1 MNKCTS
7 TRGLYFLRIITLATI
22 HSIAFANGKQY
33 SATILPNPTGI
44 SECFPI
50 ATTNQGL
57 IAAVC
62 FSGQNT
68 FECWLYSPSPTFGLA
83 AGWTNIGPARNF
95 NSTGGFRFSRLGKT
109 LVVPPNLSDSPQSPE
124 QIIHL
129 GPSPTQT
136 MVQMP
141 SHTIFIPID
150 ANDEGGVVGCV
161 IQLDEDQFVLIP
173 AHAAIGTGPIPYP
186 EPPDAMKMELNAIG
200 PNLVAVG
207 SFLREDA
214 FGNALPRALWC
225 SPTRTVSLDSLTVL
239 PAGCVLTEAVDIRSN
254 GAICCAIRLADGSS
268 HTALLHDRRIDQN
281 ADGVINSQD
290 VGVFLDHF
298 AMDSQ
303 QADVNA
309 DEVLDYPDIE
319 DFLIYHDTV
328 TSSMAFSNIPPLD
341 ILRFLGLLAPFI
353 QDLPPEL
360 VAAGEDELV
369 SCSSFAAAA
378 SGTQGLVLTSSL
390 SAPISPLGSG
400 VIRVP
405 QSDYI
410 SSGSQPL
417 VSPCLNF
424 PPMDPTTGY
433 CGPSQVPAVLPAS
446 DAFNPCCYEHDKGY
460 CQCAGKGSVDS
471 KFIDCMLE
479 KCPPGDTTCAYS
491 AYVLYKA
498 VADYG
503 DASYCSVCYGHDP
516 YCNGGNIEKG
526 DRFMRRWESTMREWG
541 EAIRS
546 LSWS

>member
-150 ANDEGGVVGCV
+150 ANDEGGVVGYV
-161 IQLDEDQFVLIP
+161 IQLDVDQFVLIP

-281 ADGVINSQD
+281 ADGVI
-290 VGVFLDHF
+290 
-298 AMDSQ
+298 
-303 QADVNA
+303 
-309 DEVLDYPDIE
+309 
-319 DFLIYHDTV
+319 
-328 TSSMAFSNIPPLD
+328 
-341 ILRFLGLLAPFI
+341 
-353 QDLPPEL
+353 
-360 VAAGEDELV
+360 
-369 SCSSFAAAA
+369 
-378 SGTQGLVLTSSL
+378 
-390 SAPISPLGSG
+390 
-400 VIRVP
+400 RVP

-471 KFIDCMLE
+471 KFIDCMLG

-516 YCNGGNIEKG
+516 YCNGGNIEKV